1 MYASLYAHICTHAR
15 VRVSYI
21 CNERRSQAM
30 DDFEFIGPLRTDVP
44 DEKVIAQLVAKDVK
58 AAEDAHK
65 QARPVFRE
73 FVPLFR

>member
-1 MYASLYAHICTHAR
+1 
-15 VRVSYI
+15 
-21 CNERRSQAM
+21 M